1 MDTKPANITDKII
14 IEQSEVEI
22 TPLVIS
28 LSGVIVLEDDFD
40 NKTQC
45 TDYLMEKYK

>member
-1 MDTKPANITDKII
+1 MK

-28 LSGVIVLEDDFD
+28 LSGVINLEDDFD
-40 NKTQC
+40 YQAQH